1 MNDPVRI
8 LVVEDESAIQQFV
21 EEALTD
27 GGFEAE
33 ITQSGEEA
41 LSRFRDG
48 RSGYRALL
56 TDIGIGAGPNGWV
69 LARRIREI
77 DPDLPVVYMT
87 GGHAEEWKS
96 QGVPNSIPHR
106 KAVRTGTT
114 GHRDLAASEHGLVAG
129 LNGRWHPRQRP
140 SEQRDDGDDGKAR
153 HGHAPA

>member
-1 MNDPVRI
+1 MEPRVNDPVRI

-21 EEALTD
+21 QETLSD

-41 LSRFRDG
+41 LSRFRDD

-77 DPDLPVVYMT
+77 DPDFPVVYMT
-87 GGHAEEWKS
+87 GGHSEEWKS
-96 QGVPNSIPHR
+96 QGVPNSILIEKPF
-106 KAVRTGTT
+106 
-114 GHRDLAASEHGLVAG
+114 
-129 LNGRWHPRQRP
+129 
-140 SEQRDDGDDGKAR
+140 
-153 HGHAPA
+153 APAQLLTAISQLLNTGSSPV